1 MKNKK
6 KNDSNKLT
14 VKRKALVIEKGKM
27 RVTPD
32 EPQTE
37 EQSSKEKGQRNTYS
51 RKMRDLFN
59 VKILE
64 KVAKIGFKFLE
75 GINRAIIP
83 AQVTLLATSI
93 QLMGIIRPVVVA
105 YLDFAGLKGWY
116 IIDGQHLYFALLRLN
131 MDIPYVEIEIKNEE
145 ELVKKTALL
154 NSSSKS
160 WQLKDYIQIWS
171 FIRPD
176 YKKLSYYFNQY
187 DLEVQTIA
195 SILSGRNAGSGGV
208 NSVIKNGTF
217 KVKNED
223 RAVQILDFVTDVLNI
238 VPRMDR
244 ISNKFF
250 VGAYVEYVTQNFT
263 TYNHTR
269 FCNYLKKNS
278 EKLTFVNG
286 DKDNIFN
293 FFNECN

>member
-6 KNDSNKLT
+6 NDSSKKLS

-37 EQSSKEKGQRNTYS
+37 NQSSKTKGQRNTYS
-51 RKMRDLFN
+51 KKMRDLFN

-64 KVAKIGFKFLE
+64 KLAKIGFKFLE

-83 AQVTLLATSI
+83 AQVTLLATSV
-93 QLMGIIRPVVVA
+93 QKMGIIRPIVVA
-105 YLDFAGLKGWY
+105 YLDFSGLKGWY

-145 ELVKKTALL
+145 ELVEKTALL

-176 YKKLSYYFNQY
+176 YKKLSHYFNQY

-208 NSVIKNGTF
+208 NSVIKRGTF

-244 ISNKFF
+244 MSNKFF
-250 VGAYVEYVTQNFT
+250 VGAYVEYVTQNFS

-293 FFNECN
+293 FFNECA

>member
-145 ELVKKTALL
+145 ELVEKTALL

-176 YKKLSYYFNQY
+176 YKKLSHYFNQY

-208 NSVIKNGTF
+208 NSVIKKGTF

-250 VGAYVEYVTQNFT
+250 VGAYVEYVTQNFS